1 MTQTFKKKTTIKLR
15 GLWRTPFAEL
25 VKVFEEVLVDDS
37 EFAREHAPRVE
48 VRCVRL
54 ERLVV
59 PCANCNKKKKSGS
72 ESNISR

>member
-1 MTQTFKKKTTIKLR
+1 MHGATDIREAEGFV
-15 GLWRTPFAEL
+15 GSPFAEL
-25 VKVFEEVLVDDS
+25 VKVFQEVLVDDR

-59 PCANCNKKKKSGS
+59 PCANGKKQ
-72 ESNISR
+72 IRL